1 MHGSQISFTV
11 HGLSFSVIIR
21 QLNFERITVIPA
33 KADTVLII
41 YSNAMQSA

>member
-1 MHGSQISFTV
+1 MTV
-11 HGLSFSVIIR
+11 SFSVIIR

-41 YSNAMQSA
+41 YPNAMLPGSIASQ